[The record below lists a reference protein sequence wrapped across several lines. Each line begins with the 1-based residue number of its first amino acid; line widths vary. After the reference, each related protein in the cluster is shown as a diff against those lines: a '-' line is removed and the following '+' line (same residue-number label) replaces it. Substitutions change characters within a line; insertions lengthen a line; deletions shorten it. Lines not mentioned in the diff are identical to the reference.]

1 MKPRRRAGP
10 PLKSA
15 VVKRSIMID
24 GRKSSG
30 SLEDAFWDA
39 LKEIAE
45 TQKVHVSELVST
57 IESERQQIN
66 LSSAIRLFV
75 FDHYRRQLGTR
86 PARR

>member
-10 PLKSA
+10 PLNSA
-15 VVKRSIMID
+15 VVKRSIKID
-24 GRKSSG
+24 GRKSSV

-75 FDHYRRQLGTR
+75 FDQYRRQLG
-86 PARR
+86 ARRGRR